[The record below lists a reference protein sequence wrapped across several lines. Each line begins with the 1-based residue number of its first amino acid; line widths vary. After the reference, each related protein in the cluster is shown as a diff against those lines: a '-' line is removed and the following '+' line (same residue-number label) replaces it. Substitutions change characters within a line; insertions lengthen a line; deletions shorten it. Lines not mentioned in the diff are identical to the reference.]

1 MQKIKTKD
9 FTYVLPEEISLEQ
22 YTAISEM
29 LTKLDLSLDSGDITD
44 AWQIITALFM
54 KFMQQGVIGQAL
66 AILLVRVDENDVC
79 EEWEPEFADL
89 RKNDFKKVGDKSI
102 ASVLQDFLSGRK
114 DLITTL
120 INSFK
125 KLMNE

>member
-1 MQKIKTKD
+1 
-9 FTYVLPEEISLEQ
+9 
-22 YTAISEM
+22 
-29 LTKLDLSLDSGDITD
+29 
-44 AWQIITALFM
+44 
-54 KFMQQGVIGQAL
+54 
-66 AILLVRVDENDVC
+66 VDENDVC